1 MIKNLLLTLK
11 TSFNPFH
18 KTWIAGFDAGIKVG
32 KLLGS
37 EAERRALLELID
49 DLTVSNPELTISEY
63 PLLKMIHDKVSSG
76 KYD

>member
-1 MIKNLLLTLK
+1 M
-11 TSFNPFH
+11 
-18 KTWIAGFDAGIKVG
+18 KVG

-37 EAERRALLELID
+37 EAERRALLGLID

-63 PLLKMIHDKVSSG
+63 PLLKLIHDKVSSG